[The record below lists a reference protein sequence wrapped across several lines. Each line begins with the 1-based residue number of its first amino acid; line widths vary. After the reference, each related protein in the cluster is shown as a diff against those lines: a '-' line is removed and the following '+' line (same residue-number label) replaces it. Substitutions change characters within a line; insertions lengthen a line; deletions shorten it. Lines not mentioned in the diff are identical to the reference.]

1 MNDLILAQLR
11 TAVPFAAHVGVE
23 LQRMGDGE
31 GTALL
36 PAHAHGLNHVGTQH
50 AGALFTLGEAA
61 SGIAMAGAFAPVLLS
76 VRPVA
81 AGARTAYLA
90 PARGPITARAQVDGA
105 PEALREALSANG
117 KVTFRVDVTLTDEA
131 GVDVATMQVDWH
143 VSRNRA
149 AA

>member
-1 MNDLILAQLR
+1 MNDMILAHLR

-23 LQRMGDGE
+23 LDSIGDGE
-31 GTALL
+31 GTARL
-36 PAHAHGLNHVGTQH
+36 PAQPHGLNHVGTQH
-50 AGALFTLGEAA
+50 AGALFTLGETA

-81 AGARTAYLA
+81 AAAHTAYLA
-90 PARGPITARAQVDGA
+90 PARGPITARARIDGA
-105 PEALREALSANG
+105 PEALREELGAKG
-117 KVTFRVDVTLTDEA
+117 KVRFRIDVTLSDEA

-143 VSRNRA
+143 VSQNRA

>member
-1 MNDLILAQLR
+1 VQDMILTHLR

-23 LQRMGDGE
+23 LVSIGDGE
-31 GTALL
+31 GSALL
-36 PAHAHGLNHVGTQH
+36 PALDHALNHVGTQH

-81 AGARTAYLA
+81 AAAHTAYLA
-90 PARGPITARAQVDGA
+90 PARGPITAHARVDGA
-105 PEALREALSANG
+105 PGALRDTLASDG
-117 KVTFRVDVTLTDEA
+117 KVRFRVDVTLRDQA
-131 GVDVATMQVDWH
+131 GVDVATMQVYWH